1 MDIFNSRIH
10 KIKNDK
16 YKILIDI
23 IGLILKQEKVTD
35 SLIKKINKISKNQNK
50 SYAYWLLSHYYTSYN
65 MINES
70 YEYETKAQNNLE
82 LCLDNISDIEL
93 RNNFKKNI
101 LVHKKI
107 FTESSVKIDDLF
119 DFKDYENIDNSIDQ
133 NLSSINFQF
142 CINCGKENT
151 TNSTFCLAC
160 NTDLKKD
167 SYQ

>member
-1 MDIFNSRIH
+1 
-10 KIKNDK
+10 
-16 YKILIDI
+16 
-23 IGLILKQEKVTD
+23 
-35 SLIKKINKISKNQNK
+35 
-50 SYAYWLLSHYYTSYN
+50 

-70 YEYETKAQNNLE
+70 YDYETKAQNNLE
-82 LCLDNISDIEL
+82 LCLDNISDTEL

-119 DFKDYENIDNSIDQ
+119 DFKDYENNDISNDEK
-133 NLSSINFQF
+133 LSFKNFQF

-151 TNSTFCLAC
+151 TNSTFCLGC

-167 SYQ
+167 SY